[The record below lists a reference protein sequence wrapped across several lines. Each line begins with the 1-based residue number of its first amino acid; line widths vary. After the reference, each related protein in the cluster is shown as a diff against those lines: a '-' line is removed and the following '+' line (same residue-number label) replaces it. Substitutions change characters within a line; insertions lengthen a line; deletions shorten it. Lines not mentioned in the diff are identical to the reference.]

1 MQVRVDQFKDGGVP
15 CGCGRSPTG
24 KCIGWHGLTEDVYQE
39 RLREYEL
46 EQYKKEAKGL
56 WNDSCTSERS
66 K

>member
-1 MQVRVDQFKDGGVP
+1 MAA

-24 KCIGWHGLTEDVYQE
+24 QCIGWHGLTEEAYKE
-39 RLREYEL
+39 KLREYEL
-46 EQYKKEAKGL
+46 EQYKKEAKEL